1 MIVLVGFVL
10 IFCNIKLMILVDVE
24 KIVSE
29 GDGKVLVKKEVVKI
43 EEKI

>member
-1 MIVLVGFVL
+1 
-10 IFCNIKLMILVDVE
+10 MILVDVE

>member
-1 MIVLVGFVL
+1 
-10 IFCNIKLMILVDVE
+10 MILVDVE

-29 GDGKVLVKKEVVKI
+29 GDVKVLVKKEVVKI